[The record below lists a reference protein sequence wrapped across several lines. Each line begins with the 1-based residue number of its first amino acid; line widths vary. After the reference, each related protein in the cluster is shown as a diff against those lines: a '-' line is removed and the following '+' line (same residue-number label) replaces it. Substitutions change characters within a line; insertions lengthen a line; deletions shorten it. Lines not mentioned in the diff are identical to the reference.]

1 MRRSYRV
8 GEFAALTG
16 VSIRT
21 LHHYDEIGLLPPT
34 GHSEGGHRLY
44 AQDDLLRL
52 QQVLTL
58 RYLGFSLKQ
67 IGGLLD
73 RPDFDLVASLQVQRL
88 ALRDRISE
96 LEQIEAT
103 LCGLLEHRRATG
115 AWAWDRVAQASAVV
129 QRSLAHRSEAMEK
142 TQAYYTPEQL
152 KQFEELGRQVSPDE
166 IQAIQQGWTD
176 VIAEVRSNRDL
187 DPASPEARAIA
198 DRWIAMT
205 ERTAAAYAAV
215 PGLWQAIGENYQ
227 QGRMESVPQAPN
239 QEDFAF
245 IERANKAREA

>member
-1 MRRSYRV
+1 VSYSV
-8 GEFAALTG
+8 GQVADLAG
-16 VSIRT
+16 VTIRT

-44 AQDDLLRL
+44 AEDDLLRL

-103 LCGLLEHRRATG
+103 LCALLEHRLATG
-115 AWAWDRVAQASAVV
+115 AWAWDQVAHASAVV

-142 TQAYYTPEQL
+142 AHDYYTPEQL
-152 KQFEELGRQVSPDE
+152 KQFEELDRQTSAEE
-166 IQAIQQGWTD
+166 ILAIQQGWTE
-176 VIAEVRSNRDL
+176 VIASVRANRDL
-187 DPASPEARAIA
+187 DPTSPEARAIA
-198 DRWIAMT
+198 DRWNAMT
-205 ERTAAAYAAV
+205 ERTAAAYAAA
-215 PGLWQAIGENYQ
+215 PGLWQAIGENFQ
-227 QGRMESVPQAPN
+227 QGRMESVPQAPH

-245 IERANKAREA
+245 IERVNKARESEL